1 VKILIDITQSS
12 DVYLF
17 RAAIRQWEKH
27 GHKVCLAAR
36 DHDIIFDLLE
46 AHGFPYISVG
56 KAGRGPIALG
66 WELIRHESRIWH
78 IMRAFRPDVVLE
90 FGGTFVVHAA
100 FLTRTPSIMLT
111 DTEDAVI
118 ANSITFPF
126 ATVICTPSCFRLDLG
141 AKHIRFD
148 GFKELAYLRPR
159 HFEPDASVL
168 EDLGLASDEPYALL
182 RLVDWGAAHDIGQRG
197 FDKRI
202 LPYFVEQLAKYGRV
216 FVSCEGPAPPD
227 LERFRLRLVPEK
239 IHHVM
244 AFAQLY
250 VGEGATM
257 AAEAAVLGVPAIYVS
272 TRLGLG
278 YLNELESKYNLLH
291 SFADPE
297 RALEKALE
305 LFADRNAKS
314 KWLTRRERVFAEK
327 VDVTEFIV
335 NLVES
340 MEPTA

>member
-1 VKILIDITQSS
+1 MKILIDIGHPPH
-12 DVYLF
+12 VYLF
-17 RAAIRQWEKH
+17 RHAIQEWQKR
-27 GHKVCLAAR
+27 GYGISIAAR
-36 DHDIIFDLLE
+36 DQDIIFDLLK
-46 AHGFPYISVG
+46 AHGFLYLSMG
-56 KAGRGPIALG
+56 KAGRGLAGLA
-66 WELIRHESRIWH
+66 WELVRHESRVWRL
-78 IMRAFRPDVVLE
+78 MRSFRPDVVLS

-100 FLTRTPSIMLT
+100 FLSRTPSIMLT

-141 AKHIRFD
+141 AKHVRFD
-148 GFKELAYLRPR
+148 GFKELAYLHPR
-159 HFEPDASVL
+159 YFEPDASVL

-197 FDKRI
+197 FDKRT
-202 LPYFVEQLAKYGRV
+202 LPYFIEQLAKYGRV

-227 LERFRLRLVPEK
+227 LERFRLRLAPEK

-250 VGEGATM
+250 AGEGATM
-257 AAEAAVLGVPAIYVS
+257 AAEAAVLGVPAVYVS
-272 TRLGLG
+272 TRQGLG
-278 YLNELESKYNLLH
+278 YLNELESEYNLLH

-297 RALEKALE
+297 RALEKAME

-314 KWLTRRERVFAEK
+314 KWLIRRERVFAEK

-340 MEPTA
+340 MDPNA